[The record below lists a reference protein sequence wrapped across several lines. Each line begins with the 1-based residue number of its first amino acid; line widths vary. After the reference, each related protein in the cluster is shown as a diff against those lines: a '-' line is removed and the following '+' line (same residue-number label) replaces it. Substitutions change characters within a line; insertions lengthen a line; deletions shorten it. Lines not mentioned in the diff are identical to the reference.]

1 MVKKLIIFSFFLL
14 TGCAKVSDYQAKCEM
29 QSDQLSVV
37 ADCLNKSVL
46 SDSRMSD
53 SPLTKMYVLA
63 AKYLGEKVDA
73 GEISDS
79 QARLELQNFYM
90 KLQAQENYNSMVQSQ
105 AIQQGLL
112 NYQTMQTMQ
121 AIENKANRPTPY
133 YPPAQQHGNVSTN
146 CYKLGNNVQCNS
158 SY

>member
-1 MVKKLIIFSFFLL
+1 MKKAIIFSFFLL
-14 TGCAKVSDYQAKCEM
+14 AGCAKVSDYQANCEM

-46 SDSRMSD
+46 SDSRMNN

-90 KLQAQENYNSMVQSQ
+90 KIQAQENYNSMAQSQ

-133 YPPAQQHGNVSTN
+133 YPPVQQHGNVSTN